1 MEGGEV
7 EGRNS
12 ATKAP
17 THLPTHNGTLRQR
30 KYMEDTKSETR
41 ASFLIY
47 LSKRRQQYSRKC
59 VCWCWCVGMCVC
71 KRAREREA
79 MGAQKTC
86 RREEQTHTSAH
97 TPALT
102 PVGLRPT
109 GLWLNKP

>member
-71 KRAREREA
+71 TRAHVSVRLWEHKRHVAERN
-79 MGAQKTC
+79 K
-86 RREEQTHTSAH
+86 
-97 TPALT
+97 LT
-102 PVGLRPT
+102 PQPT
-109 GLWLNKP
+109 RLHSPQ